1 MEILTPWSS
10 QVHHEAQPKGVHAT
24 DRNVDS
30 EFIPG
35 YGQKWDILDLGDPR
49 KSDVFFVFGKNK
61 YKIWKFRVF
70 LYSV

>member
-10 QVHHEAQPKGVHAT
+10 QVHPEAQSM
-24 DRNVDS
+24 DRNVNN

-35 YGQKWDILDLGDPR
+35 YSKKKLDPGGPH

-61 YKIWKFRVF
+61 
-70 LYSV
+70 